1 MMSSSLKLRGCYAI
15 RRLCLALAILAV
27 SGVTHAEPYLA
38 IRSGQKCMA
47 CHINPEGGGMRTTF
61 GRIYGQTVL
70 PGTPSTKPLMQQVS
84 EYLDIGGDLRT
95 SVTASATPGEE
106 DQLGF
111 ATERATLYVKGE
123 LVPNR
128 LVVYLD
134 QRFAPGNSNREA
146 WLMLKNSKRDKF
158 LLAGSFYLPYG
169 LRMEDDTAFIREATG
184 VSFNNADNG
193 IMLGHD
199 RGPWSTRLS
208 LSNGTNG
215 GGENNT
221 AKQIVARLEHVKMG
235 WRAGSSVSVND
246 GTDGTSRQMFNLF
259 GGLNFWKTE
268 WLAEIDF
275 VNDTSRDGDTR
286 QLISFFEASREIL
299 KGHTL
304 RAAFE
309 FQDPDTSLEE
319 DHRVRTSLIWEYT
332 PIPLLQ
338 LRFGTRINDSIP
350 QNPSQNTDTIFAQ
363 LHVWF

>member
-1 MMSSSLKLRGCYAI
+1 MSSYLQLYGCFGLRRI
-15 RRLCLALAILAV
+15 CLALAILAL
-27 SGVTHAEPYLA
+27 SGAVRAEPYLA
-38 IRSGQKCMA
+38 VRSGQKCMA
-47 CHINPEGGGMRTTF
+47 CHVNPEGGGMRTTF

-95 SVTASATPGEE
+95 SATASSTPGEE
-106 DQLGF
+106 NQLGF
-111 ATERATLYVKGE
+111 ATERATLYIKGE

-128 LVVYLD
+128 LTFYLD

-146 WLMLKNSKRDKF
+146 WFMLKNSRQNKF

-199 RGPWSTRLS
+199 KGPWSSRLS

-215 GGENNT
+215 GGENNM
-221 AKQIVARLEHVKMG
+221 AKQIVVRLEHVKMG
-235 WRAGSSVSVND
+235 WRAGSSFSFND
-246 GTDGTSRQMFNLF
+246 GTDGASRQMLNLF

-268 WLAEIDF
+268 FLAEIDF
-275 VNDTSRDGDTR
+275 VSDKTKDDNVS
-286 QLISFFEASREIL
+286 QMISFFEASREVI

-309 FQDPDTSLEE
+309 FLDPDTSIGE
-319 DHRVRTSLIWEYT
+319 DHRGRTSLIWEYT
-332 PIPLLQ
+332 PLPLLQ
-338 LRFGTRINDSIP
+338 LRLGTRINDSIP
-350 QNPSQNTDTIFAQ
+350 QNPSQNTDTVFVQ
-363 LHVWF
+363 MHVWF